1 MKKPLLI
8 IILTIITIMIL
19 KLMKIGSLLSA
30 LAIPFTQNDIESKPA
45 GIEVVASKSL
55 YDFKVKSLEGKV
67 VDLSIYKGKKV
78 VILNTAS
85 KCGFTPQYADWE
97 AFYKS
102 HKDKVVVLGFPSNEF
117 GGQEPGSDSEISSF
131 CQKNYGVSFP
141 MFSKVVVKGDGKCDL
156 YKWLTT
162 KELNGWNDKEPSW
175 NFCKYLIN
183 EKGELVNFF
192 ASKVKP
198 DSEEFLAAINK

>member
-1 MKKPLLI
+1 
-8 IILTIITIMIL
+8 MIL